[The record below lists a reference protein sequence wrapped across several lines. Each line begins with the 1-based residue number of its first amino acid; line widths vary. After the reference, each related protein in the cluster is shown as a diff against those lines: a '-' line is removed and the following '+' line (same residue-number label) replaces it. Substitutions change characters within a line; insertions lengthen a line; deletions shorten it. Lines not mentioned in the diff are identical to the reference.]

1 MRDRHLLVVLSTI
14 FAVRG
19 GIPRFNQMLCLALD
33 RLAPQLG
40 LRVTVVSQD
49 DTDDDYRRAGSPWQC
64 LRLVPGRGP
73 LRLAVTTLGRCIRER
88 PDLMLIGLMGMSPVG
103 VLCRPWVRGGFGFVA
118 HGLDIWDE
126 TRTSRLVCGR
136 RARFALAVSNFTA
149 QAVHDTVGLAAERI
163 QLLPNT
169 LDPGF
174 HSQPDESAGE
184 PQGPLELLTVSRLDA
199 QETMKGV
206 DHTIRAFAEVGHKHP
221 DARHRIVGHG
231 SDKPRLQEL
240 ARSLGVGDRVIFEE
254 GLSDDELAQRYRNC
268 SLFVMPSGQEG
279 FGIVFLEAMRFGK
292 PCIGGDA
299 GGTPDVI
306 VDGETGYLVPFAD
319 VPALVS
325 ALDRLLGDPELRRR
339 LGRSGGRRL
348 EQRFVF
354 DRYQE
359 RVGEIL
365 RDLLPPR

>member
-1 MRDRHLLVVLSTI
+1 MRDRHLHVVLSTI

-40 LRVTVVSQD
+40 LQVTVVSQD
-49 DTDDDYRRAGSPWQC
+49 DTEEDYRRAGSPWRH

-73 LRLAVTTLGRCIRER
+73 LRLAIGTLGRCMRQR

-126 TRTSRLVCGR
+126 TRASRIACGR
-136 RARFALAVSNFTA
+136 RARFVLAVSNYTA
-149 QAVHDTVGLAAERI
+149 QSVHDTVGLAKERI

-174 HSQPDESAGE
+174 HSQPVEQTGES
-184 PQGPLELLTVSRLDA
+184 QGPPELLTVSRLTA
-199 QETMKGV
+199 QESMKGV
-206 DHTIRAFAEVGHKHP
+206 DHTIRAFAEIGRKHP
-221 DARHRIVGHG
+221 DARYRIVGEG

-240 ARSLGVGDRVIFEE
+240 ARSLGIGERVIFEE
-254 GLSDDELAQRYRNC
+254 GLSDDELARRYRDC

-306 VDGETGYLVPFAD
+306 IDGETGFLVPFAD
-319 VPALVS
+319 VAALES
-325 ALDRLLGDPELRRR
+325 ALDRLLGDTALRRR
-339 LGRSGGRRL
+339 FGLAGGRRL

-354 DRYQE
+354 ERYQE

-365 RDLLPPR
+365 QDFLPPR